1 MELFSCTRLDKRLS
15 TELPT
20 DHGLLKV
27 FPGFTKFCDNLFTLT
42 SDDNL
47 ASNSIVVGYTV

>member
-1 MELFSCTRLDKRLS
+1 MELFSCTRLDKRLF

-27 FPGFTKFCDNLFTLT
+27 FPGFTKFRDHLFTLT

-47 ASNSIVVGYTV
+47 ASKTL